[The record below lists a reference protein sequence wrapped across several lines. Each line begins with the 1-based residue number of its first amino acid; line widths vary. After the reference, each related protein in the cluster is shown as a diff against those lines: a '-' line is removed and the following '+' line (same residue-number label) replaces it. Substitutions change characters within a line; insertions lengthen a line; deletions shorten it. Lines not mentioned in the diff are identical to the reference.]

1 MTFRGWAAGSRGA
14 TGAVRGGRT
23 GAEAGGRVERDA
35 GGEDDVVAADEE
47 EGKGTDIVMEGIEA
61 GGGCGAVDRDE
72 ESEEDDK
79 LKE

>member
-1 MTFRGWAAGSRGA
+1 MPSRGGEAGGGGA

-23 GAEAGGRVERDA
+23 GAEAGGGVERDK
-35 GGEDDVVAADEE
+35 EDVVADDEE

-61 GGGCGAVDRDE
+61 GGGRGAVDKDE
-72 ESEEDDK
+72 EFEEDDK